1 MTFQTYFQIALFFPS
16 FTFDAFPM
24 VFIGACALFAGSL
37 ALFLPETLG
46 EPLVE
51 SVSDV
56 DKLGGENGKAFG
68 SWWSKERLQRHV
80 EHHRQIDAKP

>member
-1 MTFQTYFQIALFFPS
+1 
-16 FTFDAFPM
+16 M

-56 DKLGGENGKAFG
+56 DKLGGENGKTFG
-68 SWWSKERLQRHV
+68 SWWSKERLRRHV